1 MCKVLTLLLSLA
13 AIAAAQTPSL
23 SLAGPPVAPSG
34 AAVTLTVSLV
44 SGGGPAGVQWD
55 LSGLPAGATVTSAVA
70 GKVANCTATRCIL
83 AGTGSTPNATAI
95 PDGAIATIQYT
106 QPSTAAASVQLA
118 NSLGATPAGA
128 AATIAPPA
136 GAVTVGL
143 QSHCDVNGDGLV
155 NGTDIGL
162 TLQQA
167 LASTTGSPTILD
179 VIREIIAANGGA
191 CLR

>member
-1 MCKVLTLLLSLA
+1 MRNVLLLLSLA
-13 AIAAAQTPSL
+13 AIAAAQSL
-23 SLAGPPVAPSG
+23 TITGPAVANTG

-44 SGGGPAGVQWD
+44 SGGGPGGVQWD
-55 LSGLPAGATVTSAVA
+55 MTGLPAGATVTSSVT

-95 PDGAIATIQYT
+95 PDGALATIQYT
-106 QPSTAAASVQLA
+106 QPAAAVSVQLA
-118 NSLGATPAGA
+118 STLGATPAGA
-128 AATIAPPA
+128 SAAIAAPA
-136 GAVTVGL
+136 GAVTVGV
-143 QSHCDVNGDGLV
+143 QSHCDVNGDGQV

>member
-1 MCKVLTLLLSLA
+1 MRKVLTLLLTLA
-13 AIAAAQTPSL
+13 AIAAAQAASL
-23 SLAGPPVAPSG
+23 SITGPAVANTG
-34 AAVTLTVSLV
+34 AAVTVTVSLV

-55 LSGLPAGATVTSAVA
+55 MTGLPAGATVTSSVA
-70 GKVANCTATRCIL
+70 GKVASCTATRCIL
-83 AGTGSTPNATAI
+83 AGTGSTANATAI
-95 PDGAIATIQYT
+95 PDGAIATIQYS
-106 QPSTAAASVQLA
+106 QPTAAVSVQLA

-128 AATIAPPA
+128 AAAIAPPT
-136 GAVTVGL
+136 GAVTVGI
-143 QSHCDVNGDGLV
+143 QSHCDVNGDGKID
-155 NGTDIGL
+155 GTDIGL

>member
-1 MCKVLTLLLSLA
+1 MRKLLLIGFVAALA
-13 AIAAAQTPSL
+13 AAAQSSAL
-23 SLAGPPVAPSG
+23 SLTGPAVAPSG
-34 AAVTLTVSLV
+34 GAVTVTVSLV

-55 LSGLPAGATVTSAVA
+55 LSGLPAGATVMSSVA
-70 GKVANCTATRCIL
+70 GKVANCSTTRCIL
-83 AGTGSTPNATAI
+83 AGTGSTPNSTAI

-106 QPSTAAASVQLA
+106 QPAAAVSVSLA

-136 GAVTVGL
+136 AAVTIGV
-143 QSHCDVNGDGLV
+143 QSHCDVNGDGRV
-155 NGTDIGL
+155 DGTDIGL